1 VPRIFR
7 RTFKT
12 RKMDM
17 EIEKDFVFQGLPP
30 IETQAL
36 TNPLGSLQL
45 LPGKWTGHGFCRP
58 FWEIGSSC
66 NK

>member
-1 VPRIFR
+1 
-7 RTFKT
+7 
-12 RKMDM
+12 M

-30 IETQAL
+30 IETQAV